1 VVDNSVASKDSIG
14 ELLQANRSDE
24 SEEGIS
30 DRGKSSPSRA
40 AIEAVSILR
49 LPRKLSFNGGS
60 EVRRVTGC
68 QRRSRERNEMR
79 ERTGEHPAPRKD
91 YNPSSLPH
99 GPSKRVQRVV
109 KRRTLRS
116 HRTPVNRARWNQ
128 ARSETESAGT
138 GSRKKSGWQKSV
150 GRIVAIA

>member
-1 VVDNSVASKDSIG
+1 V
-14 ELLQANRSDE
+14 NRGDE

-30 DRGKSSPSRA
+30 DRGKPSPSRGPV
-40 AIEAVSILR
+40 EAVSILR

-68 QRRSRERNEMR
+68 QRRSRERSEIR
-79 ERTGEHPAPRKD
+79 GPHGQHPAPRKGQ
-91 YNPSSLPH
+91 NPSSLPH

-116 HRTPVNRARWNQ
+116 HRTPLNKARWNQ

-138 GSRKKSGWQKSV
+138 GFRKKSSWQKSV
-150 GRIVAIA
+150 GRIGATA